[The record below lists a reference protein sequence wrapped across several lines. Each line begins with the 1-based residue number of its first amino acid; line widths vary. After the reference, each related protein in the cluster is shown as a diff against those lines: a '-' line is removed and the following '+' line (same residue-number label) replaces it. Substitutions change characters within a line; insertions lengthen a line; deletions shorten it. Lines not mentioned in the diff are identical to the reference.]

1 MKTADI
7 DESYGDHPYV
17 HGTKMAYLFVI
28 QMGEHPDMRAAAC
41 RIASVTASFLTMMM
55 WIYYNCDITAE
66 MTSGP
71 PPLPIN
77 NFDDVL
83 HYGYKVIVD
92 IPFHK
97 GLLADGAPGKLTI
110 QCFLS
115 N

>member
-1 MKTADI
+1 M
-7 DESYGDHPYV
+7 
-17 HGTKMAYLFVI
+17 L
-28 QMGEHPDMRAAAC
+28 
-41 RIASVTASFLTMMM
+41 M

-97 GLLADGAPGKLTI
+97 GLLADGAPGKRASNMYRELLNRACMV
-110 QCFLS
+110 CFCYS
-115 N
+115 

>member
-1 MKTADI
+1 MHYCNPT
-7 DESYGDHPYV
+7 ES
-17 HGTKMAYLFVI
+17 
-28 QMGEHPDMRAAAC
+28 RSC
-41 RIASVTASFLTMMM
+41 RIATLSASTLTMLM

-97 GLLADGAPGKLTI
+97 GLLADGAPGKRPI
-110 QCFLS
+110 QCTG
-115 N
+115 

>member
-1 MKTADI
+1 ML
-7 DESYGDHPYV
+7 V
-17 HGTKMAYLFVI
+17 
-28 QMGEHPDMRAAAC
+28 
-41 RIASVTASFLTMMM
+41 RIATLSASVLTMLM

>member
-1 MKTADI
+1 M
-7 DESYGDHPYV
+7 
-17 HGTKMAYLFVI
+17 L
-28 QMGEHPDMRAAAC
+28 
-41 RIASVTASFLTMMM
+41 M

-97 GLLADGAPGKLTI
+97 GLLADGAPGKPASNMYRELLNRACMV
-110 QCFLS
+110 CFCYS
-115 N
+115 

>member
-1 MKTADI
+1 
-7 DESYGDHPYV
+7 
-17 HGTKMAYLFVI
+17 
-28 QMGEHPDMRAAAC
+28 MGKVLAFLYHATQFFF
-41 RIASVTASFLTMMM
+41 RIATLSASVLTMLM

-97 GLLADGAPGKLTI
+97 GLLADGAPGKQASNMYRELLNRACMV
-110 QCFLS
+110 CFCYS
-115 N
+115 